1 MRKKILMITERRSD
15 YSKFKPILKEI
26 SKSKKLEYAL
36 VVTGSHLLD
45 EYGMTINEIKKDGF
59 KILSKFDM
67 YEKNRI
73 DSGVGM
79 LRSLGNCIILLSKI
93 LEKEKPDIILAGFD
107 IGANLAVAIAGAH
120 MNIVVAHV
128 EGGDVTGTIDEPIR
142 HSITKFS
149 HIHFTSNKEAS
160 ERIIKM
166 GENPKYIFTVGSPV
180 MDNIIT
186 TNYISDEKLSEKF
199 GLDFSK
205 PFFIILQHTVTTE
218 INEIDQ
224 YIKNIL
230 SVVKEKDIQTVII
243 HGNADAGSQKISKII
258 KNSKINQVYSINFE
272 EYINL
277 LKRSAALI
285 GNSSSGIIETPFLRI
300 PTINIGTRQQGRL
313 RAKNIIDVGYDKKDI
328 KKAIEKVQFDK
339 KFLSK
344 VKNCSSLYGNGN
356 SAKKII
362 KILEDMDLSSVPIQK
377 MIAY

>member
-1 MRKKILMITERRSD
+1 
-15 YSKFKPILKEI
+15 
-26 SKSKKLEYAL
+26 
-36 VVTGSHLLD
+36 
-45 EYGMTINEIKKDGF
+45 
-59 KILSKFDM
+59 
-67 YEKNRI
+67 
-73 DSGVGM
+73 
-79 LRSLGNCIILLSKI
+79 
-93 LEKEKPDIILAGFD
+93 
-107 IGANLAVAIAGAH
+107 
-120 MNIVVAHV
+120 
-128 EGGDVTGTIDEPIR
+128 
-142 HSITKFS
+142 
-149 HIHFTSNKEAS
+149 
-160 ERIIKM
+160 M

-224 YIKNIL
+224 HIKNIL

>member
-1 MRKKILMITERRSD
+1 MLFVPPSIPYMVPEAEAAIDTE
-15 YSKFKPILKEI
+15 
-26 SKSKKLEYAL
+26 
-36 VVTGSHLLD
+36 
-45 EYGMTINEIKKDGF
+45 
-59 KILSKFDM
+59 
-67 YEKNRI
+67 
-73 DSGVGM
+73 
-79 LRSLGNCIILLSKI
+79 
-93 LEKEKPDIILAGFD
+93 AGCYDAAED
-107 IGANLAVAIAGAH
+107 IGPGTLRPFTVMTCANPFDVTVEIGQTLVIFKAGGGGTFIGSPVSH
-120 MNIVVAHV
+120 FGHIPGIYQYD
-128 EGGDVTGTIDEPIR
+128 GGDVTGTIDEPIR

-285 GNSSSGIIETPFLRI
+285 GNSSSGIIETPFLRV

-362 KILEDMDLSSVPIQK
+362 KILTILK
-377 MIAY
+377 

>member
-79 LRSLGNCIILLSKI
+79 LRSLGNCIIQLSKI